1 MARKRV
7 KIGKK
12 GWQVGIAAVALV
24 AGCGLVVI
32 QLLPSK
38 PVQWTASVTP
48 PPLPRHAIRDPLAL
62 TPEPAPPEPVSPPRL
77 TAPAPAAAAPAI
89 VPPPVPA
96 AKTVDPVLAAMH
108 PPTLERPH
116 PAAPPT
122 AAFALPPLGPVPPGE
137 AAWRHYAVHAG
148 AEDGRPMIAIVI
160 DDVGL
165 DRKHSDEASA
175 LPGPLTLSFLAY
187 ADDLST
193 QVAAAR
199 AHGHEIMLHVPME
212 PLAAHIDPGPNALRT
227 GLDQDEIKRRI
238 DWDLSRIDGIVGIN
252 NHMGS
257 RFTEWPDGM
266 APVLEILRERGLFFL
281 DSKTTPRSVGIP
293 LALEMGLPHAA
304 RDVFLDDDMAA
315 PAVVAELAKTE
326 AVARHNGMAIA
337 IGHPHPAT
345 LVELRRWLP
354 AAAARGF
361 RFVPVSAIVQHNEVL
376 AGHAQADRTP

>member
-12 GWQVGIAAVALV
+12 GWQVGVATVALAV
-24 AGCGLVVI
+24 GCGLVVV

-38 PVQWTASVTP
+38 PPVRWTASVMP

-62 TPEPAPPEPVSPPRL
+62 GPETVVPEPAGPPRL
-77 TAPAPAAAAPAI
+77 TAPVAAAPA
-89 VPPPVPA
+89 VMPPPIPA
-96 AKTVDPVLAAMH
+96 TKPVETAALH
-108 PPTLERPH
+108 PPAPDRPH
-116 PAAPPT
+116 PAPPSPS
-122 AAFALPPLGPVPPGE
+122 FALPPLGPLPPGE

-148 AEDGRPMIAIVI
+148 PEDGRPMIAIVI

-175 LPGPLTLSFLAY
+175 LPAPLTLSFMAY
-187 ADDLST
+187 ADDLAN

-212 PLAAHIDPGPNALRT
+212 PLAARVDPGPNALRT
-227 GLDQDEIKRRI
+227 GLDQDEIKRRLG
-238 DWDLSRIDGIVGIN
+238 WDLARIDGIVGVN

-257 RFTEWPDGM
+257 RFTEWPEGM
-266 APVLEILRERGLFFL
+266 APVLEMLRERGLFFL
-281 DSKTTPRSVGIP
+281 DSKTTPRSVGIE
-293 LALEMGLPHAA
+293 LAQEMSLPHAA

-315 PAVVAELAKTE
+315 PAVSAELAKTE
-326 AVARHNGMAIA
+326 AVARRNGMAIA

-345 LVELRRWLP
+345 ILELRRWLP
-354 AAAARGF
+354 AAEARGF
-361 RFVPVSAIVQHNEVL
+361 RLVPVSAIVQHNEML
-376 AGHAQADRTP
+376 AGHAQADRARN